1 MRQRLWGIMP
11 PFLFFLLSEQIL
23 LEEGL
28 CPTNTN
34 LRTPIQRQASPAASP
49 ARRKGARG
57 ENQKIAVSRMA
68 CPRFIKFI
76 RLLTKPTSDGSC
88 GKMPS
93 AFSFGRINKNCAC
106 PRELS
111 NRK

>member
-1 MRQRLWGIMP
+1 MP
-11 PFLFFLLSEQIL
+11 VHE
-23 LEEGL
+23 
-28 CPTNTN
+28 N

-76 RLLTKPTSDGSC
+76 RLLTKPTSDDSC
-88 GKMPS
+88 GGVTNG
-93 AFSFGRINKNCAC
+93 AFGNLLFANAPLSLVCSFSHEIVNNFTGARLCDFRLAA
-106 PRELS
+106 
-111 NRK
+111 